1 MSDNSTEVGGHA
13 PDSGTDSLGIT
24 ILDVGHG
31 NSAVVHDGTLCA
43 VIDAGRS
50 GTVPQ
55 AELERRKATRMV
67 HLVLSHGDVDHIGG
81 SPALLLDDA
90 FTIGTV
96 WINPDWRKDT
106 AIWTRLQMAVMM
118 RKRRGGLD
126 GQQMIT
132 TETGQVLRCGR
143 ARLEVLHPDFT
154 MVIGGSASQP
164 SRHGPLTSN
173 STSVVIRVH
182 LDGQPVALLAADV
195 DAVGLAHIV
204 DAKQELSA
212 PVLVFPHH
220 GGLPGSSRAPREF
233 ARTLTQLVS
242 PDLVVF
248 SIGGGLRPRNPH
260 QEIVAGVREAA
271 PEAHIAC
278 TQLSAHC
285 HDKEQQVT
293 GHHLAQRPAAGRDG
307 GRCCAGTISGT
318 ADAGELSFDPPL
330 KNHRDFV
337 TASVDSAQCRVALP
351 LPRQRSAA
359 RAVTRPKP
367 SKTPKT

>member
-1 MSDNSTEVGGHA
+1 MSDNLTQVSGHV
-13 PDSGTDSLGIT
+13 PDGDTASLGIT

-31 NSAVVHDGTLCA
+31 NSAVVHDGDLCA

-55 AELERRKATRMV
+55 AELERRKVSRMV
-67 HLVLSHGDVDHIGG
+67 HLVLSHGDEDHIGG

-96 WINPDWRKDT
+96 WMNPDWRKDT
-106 AIWTRLQMAVMM
+106 AIWKRLQMAVMM

-126 GQQMIT
+126 GHQMIT

-143 ARLEVLHPDFT
+143 ARLEVLHPDIT
-154 MVIGGSASQP
+154 MVLGGSTSQP
-164 SRHGPLTSN
+164 SQHGSLTSN

-195 DAVGLAHIV
+195 DAAGLAHIV
-204 DAKQELSA
+204 DSKQELSA
-212 PVLVFPHH
+212 SVLVFPHH

-233 ARTLTQLVS
+233 ARNLTQLVS

-260 QEIVAGVREAA
+260 PEIVAGVREAA

-285 HDKEQQVT
+285 HDKDQQVAA
-293 GHHLAQRPAAGRDG
+293 HHLAQRPAAGRGG
-307 GRCCAGTISGT
+307 GRCCAGTISVT

-337 TASVDSAQCRVALP
+337 TASVDSAQCRVPLP

-359 RAVTRPKP
+359 RAVTQPKP
-367 SKTPKT
+367 SKTPKA